1 MTKELTI
8 KSESMACEKRA
19 RMLAMPEVSR
29 VLDAVETYVLEAST
43 KSPIS
48 SIAPGQLSE
57 LLGKVFRKV
66 AADMSIKTNDATDWN
81 IVQTRL
87 ALYVSRYYSFLSVS
101 EIRLAF
107 ELALV
112 GELDAY
118 LPKDAQGMPDR
129 KSYGRLDVEFMTRV
143 LNAYKRRRVDV
154 LRKAYNAVPSTPAKP
169 DDETRKFYHNLA
181 LSNYRDVFLRYKYRG
196 ELILTPCGEVTIY
209 GWLVSNG
216 LADEISES
224 ERDRRDA
231 FYRYLRRAAK
241 GLENKYRASYV
252 RKQGAGSEDVDFT
265 AFEIARRRSIR
276 EAFDNMIADETQ
288 IDNYITIIQ

>member
-8 KSESMACEKRA
+8 KSGGMAHEKRA
-19 RMLAMPEVSR
+19 RMLAMPEVSK
-29 VLDAVETYVLEAST
+29 VLDAVETYVLEASS

-48 SIAPGQLSE
+48 TIEPRQLSG

-66 AADMSIKTNDATDWN
+66 AADLSIKTNDAAEWS
-81 IVQTRL
+81 VAQTRL
-87 ALYVSRYYSFLSVS
+87 ALYIGRYYSFLSVS

-107 ELALV
+107 ELVLV

-129 KSYGRLDVEFMTRV
+129 KSYGRLDAEFMTRV
-143 LNAYKRRRVDV
+143 LNAYKRRRTDV
-154 LRKAYNAVPSTPAKP
+154 LRKAYNAVPSTGSKP

-181 LSNYRDVFLRYKYRG
+181 MSNYKDVFLRYKYRG
-196 ELILTPCGEVTIY
+196 ELMLTPCGEVTIY

-216 LADEISES
+216 LADEVCET

-231 FYRYLRRAAK
+231 FLCYLSRAAK

-252 RKQGAGSEDVDFT
+252 RKEGVESADVDFT

-276 EAFDNMIADETQ
+276 EAFDAMIADEIQ

>member
-8 KSESMACEKRA
+8 KSGGVAYEKRA
-19 RMLAMPEVSR
+19 RMLAMPEVSK
-29 VLDAVETYVLEAST
+29 VLDTVENYILEASS
-43 KSPIS
+43 KSPVS
-48 SIAPGQLSE
+48 SIAQGQLYG

-66 AADMSIKTNDATDWN
+66 VADLSIKTNNSEEWSV
-81 IVQTRL
+81 VQTRL
-87 ALYVSRYYSFLSVS
+87 ALYIGRYYSFLSVS

-107 ELALV
+107 ELVLV

-143 LNAYKRRRVDV
+143 LNAYKRRRADV
-154 LRKAYNAVPSTPAKP
+154 LRKAYNAMPPTEAKP
-169 DDETRKFYHNLA
+169 KEETIKFYHNLA
-181 LSNYRDVFLRYKYRG
+181 MSNYRDVFLRYKYRD
-196 ELILTPCGEVTIY
+196 ELMLTPCGEVTLY

-216 LADEISES
+216 LAYEIAET
-224 ERDRRDA
+224 ERDRKDA
-231 FYRYLRRAAK
+231 FLRYLSRAAK

-252 RKQGAGSEDVDFT
+252 RKEGVQSADVDFT

-276 EAFDNMIADETQ
+276 EAFDAMIADEIQ
-288 IDNYITIIQ
+288 IDNYITIMQ

>member
-1 MTKELTI
+1 MAKELTI
-8 KSESMACEKRA
+8 KSGGMAHEKRA
-19 RMLAMPEVSR
+19 QMLAMPEVSK
-29 VLDAVETYVLEAST
+29 VLDAVETYVLEASA

-48 SIAPGQLSE
+48 AIDPRQLSS

-66 AADMSIKTNDATDWN
+66 AADLSIKTNDATEWSV
-81 IVQTRL
+81 VQTRL
-87 ALYVSRYYSFLSVS
+87 ALYIGRYYSYLSVS

-107 ELALV
+107 ELVLV

-143 LNAYKRRRVDV
+143 LNAYKRRRTDV
-154 LRKAYNAVPSTPAKP
+154 LRKAYNAVPPTVAKP
-169 DDETRKFYHNLA
+169 NEETRKFYHNLA
-181 LSNYRDVFLRYKYRG
+181 MSNYRDVFLRYKYRD
-196 ELILTPCGEVTIY
+196 ELMLTPCGEVTLY

-216 LADEISES
+216 LADEIAET
-224 ERDRRDA
+224 ERDRKDA
-231 FYRYLRRAAK
+231 FLRYLRRAAK

-252 RKQGAGSEDVDFT
+252 RKGGVQSADVDFT

-276 EAFDNMIADETQ
+276 DAFDAMIADEIQ
-288 IDNYITIIQ
+288 IDNYITIMQ

>member
-1 MTKELTI
+1 MTKELI
-8 KSESMACEKRA
+8 VNNGSMACEKRA
-19 RMLAMPEVSR
+19 EMLAMPEVTK
-29 VLDAVETYVLEAST
+29 VLDAVETYILESSS

-48 SIAPGQLSE
+48 SVAPKQLSG

-66 AADMSIKTNDATDWN
+66 AADMSIKTNDAAGWS

-143 LNAYKRRRVDV
+143 LNAYKRRRTDV
-154 LRKAYNAVPSTPAKP
+154 LRKAYNAVPPTEAKLS
-169 DDETRKFYHNLA
+169 DETRKFYHNLA
-181 LSNYRDVFLRYKYRG
+181 MSNYRDVFLRYKYRG

-216 LADEISES
+216 LADEVAET
-224 ERDRRDA
+224 ERDRKDA
-231 FYRYLRRAAK
+231 FLRYLSRAAK

-252 RKQGAGSEDVDFT
+252 RKQGAESEDIDFT

-276 EAFDNMIADETQ
+276 EAFDNMIADEMQ
-288 IDNYITIIQ
+288 IDNYITIM